1 MSDKVEE
8 KKNNEEQNNPEQPQ
22 TSQNL
27 EDKPQENTPNQDSSP
42 QNPQEEKPQENG
54 ESPQENNEPQKIE
67 NENNE
72 EKANVEGEN
81 GEKKEEGEKKED
93 EDDEGE
99 EKEEDDEETKKK
111 KAQQEKEEKEKKK
124 QQKAF
129 NDKMKDLS
137 IEQQISDETIQIEQK
152 KIDLRIMKERLAQKE
167 KLYNELQGKPT
178 NKTSEE
184 KEKERRDKKKAN
196 KNHKFTDPI
205 VRKKGREKQ
214 IQDDREK
221 IAKEDIRKRA
231 QFQKLTTDINE
242 LIISNKELK
251 EQIIDLRKRKLEA
264 LKKRD
269 EIIQENEEKKENL
282 KEMLKQNE
290 ISKSQIMHK
299 EYKETV
305 NEGIEQQ
312 KEFEAERDELENEY
326 QKLREEYIRRER
338 ENKKEN
344 AKKRNMAALAL
355 SNKGMSTRDKDME
368 MELKKLADEEIM
380 DRIPMLDQCIEK
392 WNVINTIKKTSIQV
406 FQQNSSKIRDAFNK
420 LTKYLGLDSFTE
432 LPLVY
437 KKTEQ
442 QMSNINMYKEKLET
456 QNDKLEYEKELINKQ
471 IELLSGKKKNINL
484 KKSDFIQQKL
494 KSIEVIDNC
503 SDNFKKE
510 IDKRMKLIE
519 AIKLETHIFLTKFHE
534 TFLSDFIVRKVN
546 IDESSEYNEK
556 TVNKYLSN
564 VQDYSKL
571 IQEWK
576 SFSKDNKVMEN
587 DLAKLRDDILQ
598 KLGKFE
604 KARLLNKDL
613 AQSMESDYKKGIKL
627 EEIIR
632 KSSQKIALDI
642 QNPYSKSTV
651 LTKTIKKKNGKNQNI
666 SIATTEPGNNRY
678 GNDSSITRNQ
688 QSSIIEPNTST
699 TTRKNN
705 KSVKIAEAA

>member
-99 EKEEDDEETKKK
+99 EKEEDDEETQKK

-519 AIKLETHIFLTKFHE
+519 TIKLETHIFLTKFHE

-571 IQEWK
+571 IQGWK

>member
-8 KKNNEEQNNPEQPQ
+8 KKNKEEQNNPEQPQ

-99 EKEEDDEETKKK
+99 EKEEDDEETQKK

>member
-1 MSDKVEE
+1 
-8 KKNNEEQNNPEQPQ
+8 
-22 TSQNL
+22 
-27 EDKPQENTPNQDSSP
+27 
-42 QNPQEEKPQENG
+42 
-54 ESPQENNEPQKIE
+54 
-67 NENNE
+67 
-72 EKANVEGEN
+72 
-81 GEKKEEGEKKED
+81 
-93 EDDEGE
+93 
-99 EKEEDDEETKKK
+99 
-111 KAQQEKEEKEKKK
+111 
-124 QQKAF
+124 
-129 NDKMKDLS
+129 MKDLS

-184 KEKERRDKKKAN
+184 KEKEKRNKKKAN

>member
-1 MSDKVEE
+1 MTDKVEE

-54 ESPQENNEPQKIE
+54 ESPQENNEPQKID

-534 TFLSDFIVRKVN
+534 TFLSDYIVRKVN

>member
-1 MSDKVEE
+1 MSEQVEE
-8 KKNNEEQNNPEQPQ
+8 KKNNEEQNNTGQPQ
-22 TSQNL
+22 TSQNQVDNPQ
-27 EDKPQENTPNQDSSP
+27 EATQKQDSTGEKPQEEIPKENG
-42 QNPQEEKPQENG
+42 EKPQEN
-54 ESPQENNEPQKIE
+54 
-67 NENNE
+67 NEN
-72 EKANVEGEN
+72 
-81 GEKKEEGEKKED
+81 EKKEENGKNEEEVKKEENEKKEEKEKI

-99 EKEEDDEETKKK
+99 EEGEIEEDEETKKRRQREEEK
-111 KAQQEKEEKEKKK
+111 RKRQQQE
-124 QQKAF
+124 F
-129 NDKMKDLS
+129 NNKMNDVS
-137 IEQQISDETIQIEQK
+137 IQQQISDETIQIEQK

-196 KNHKFTDPI
+196 RNHKFTDPI

-221 IAKEDIRKRA
+221 LAKEDTRKKA

-251 EQIIDLRKRKLEA
+251 EQIVDLRKRKLES

-269 EIIQENEEKKENL
+269 QIAEENEEKKANL
-282 KEMLKQNE
+282 QQMQKNNE

-299 EYKETV
+299 EYKAAVT
-305 NEGIEQQ
+305 EGIEQQ
-312 KEFEAERDELENEY
+312 KDFEAERDELENEY
-326 QKLREEYIRRER
+326 QKLREEYIKRER

-355 SNKGMSTRDKDME
+355 SNRGMSTRDKDME
-368 MELKKLADEEIM
+368 LELKKLADEEIM
-380 DRIPMLDQCIEK
+380 DRIPMLDLCIEK
-392 WNVINTIKKTSIQV
+392 WNVINNIKKSSIQT

-420 LTKYLGLDSFTE
+420 LTKYLGLDSFNE

-456 QNDKLEYEKELINKQ
+456 QNDKLEYEKELINQQ
-471 IELLSGKKKNINL
+471 IEVLSGKKKDINL
-484 KKSDFIQQKL
+484 KKSDFIKQKL
-494 KSIEVIDNC
+494 KSIEIIDNC
-503 SDNFKKE
+503 SENFQKE
-510 IDKRMKLIE
+510 IDIRMKFIE
-519 AIKLETHIFLTKFHE
+519 AIKPETKNFLIKLGD
-534 TFLSDFIVRKVN
+534 TFLSDFIVRKIN

-556 TVNKYLSN
+556 TVDKYLSN

-576 SFSKDNKVMEN
+576 SFSKDSKLTEN
-587 DLAKLRDDILQ
+587 ELDKLRDEMRQ

-604 KARLLNKDL
+604 QNRLLTNEL
-613 AQSMESDYKKGIKL
+613 YQSMESDYKKGIKL
-627 EEIIR
+627 DEIIL
-632 KSSQKIALDI
+632 KSSRKIALDI

-651 LTKTIKKKNGKNQNI
+651 LTKTLKKKNINT
-666 SIATTEPGNNRY
+666 SIASTEAGNNRY
-678 GNDSSITRNQ
+678 GNDSSITKNQ

-699 TTRKNN
+699 TTKKN
-705 KSVKIAEAA
+705 KSTKVAETA

>member
-534 TFLSDFIVRKVN
+534 TFLSDYIVRKVN

-705 KSVKIAEAA
+705 KSVKIAEAV

>member
-99 EKEEDDEETKKK
+99 EKEEDDEETQKK

-519 AIKLETHIFLTKFHE
+519 TIKLETHIFLTKFHE
-534 TFLSDFIVRKVN
+534 TFLSDYIVRKVN

>member
-54 ESPQENNEPQKIE
+54 ESPQENNEPQKID

-99 EKEEDDEETKKK
+99 EKEEDDEETQKK

-571 IQEWK
+571 IQGWK

>member
-99 EKEEDDEETKKK
+99 EKEEDDEETQKK

>member
-167 KLYNELQGKPT
+167 KLHNELQGKPT
-178 NKTSEE
+178 NKSSEE

-534 TFLSDFIVRKVN
+534 TFLSDYIVRKVN

>member
-1 MSDKVEE
+1 MSEQVEE
-8 KKNNEEQNNPEQPQ
+8 KKNNEEQNNTGQPQ
-22 TSQNL
+22 TSQNQVDNPQ
-27 EDKPQENTPNQDSSP
+27 ETTQKQDSTGEKPQEEIPKENG
-42 QNPQEEKPQENG
+42 EKPQEN
-54 ESPQENNEPQKIE
+54 
-67 NENNE
+67 NEN
-72 EKANVEGEN
+72 
-81 GEKKEEGEKKED
+81 EKKEENGKNEEEVKKEENEKKEEKEKI

-99 EKEEDDEETKKK
+99 EEGEIEEDEETKKRRQREEEK
-111 KAQQEKEEKEKKK
+111 RKRQQQE
-124 QQKAF
+124 F
-129 NDKMKDLS
+129 NNKMNDVS
-137 IEQQISDETIQIEQK
+137 IQQQISDETIQIEQK

-196 KNHKFTDPI
+196 RNHKFTDPI

-221 IAKEDIRKRA
+221 LAKEDTRKKA

-251 EQIIDLRKRKLEA
+251 EQIVDLRKRKLES

-269 EIIQENEEKKENL
+269 QIAEENEEKKANL
-282 KEMLKQNE
+282 QQMQKNNE

-299 EYKETV
+299 EYKAAVT
-305 NEGIEQQ
+305 EGIEQQ
-312 KEFEAERDELENEY
+312 KDFEAERDELENEY
-326 QKLREEYIRRER
+326 QKLREEYIKRER

-355 SNKGMSTRDKDME
+355 SNRGMSTRDKDME
-368 MELKKLADEEIM
+368 LELKKLADEEIM
-380 DRIPMLDQCIEK
+380 DRIPMLDLCIEK
-392 WNVINTIKKTSIQV
+392 WNVINNIKKSSIQT

-420 LTKYLGLDSFTE
+420 LTKYLGLDSFNE

-456 QNDKLEYEKELINKQ
+456 QNDKLEYEKELINQQ
-471 IELLSGKKKNINL
+471 IEVLSGKKKDINL
-484 KKSDFIQQKL
+484 KKSDFIKQKL
-494 KSIEVIDNC
+494 KSIEIIDNC
-503 SDNFKKE
+503 SENFQKE
-510 IDKRMKLIE
+510 IDIRMKFIE
-519 AIKLETHIFLTKFHE
+519 AIKPETKNFLIKLGD
-534 TFLSDFIVRKVN
+534 TFLSDFIVRKIN

-556 TVNKYLSN
+556 TVDKYLAN

-576 SFSKDNKVMEN
+576 SFSKDSKLTEN
-587 DLAKLRDDILQ
+587 DLDKLRDEMRQ

-604 KARLLNKDL
+604 QNRLLTNEL
-613 AQSMESDYKKGIKL
+613 YQSMESDYKKGIKL
-627 EEIIR
+627 DEIIL
-632 KSSQKIALDI
+632 KSSRKIALDI

-651 LTKTIKKKNGKNQNI
+651 LTKTLKKKNINT
-666 SIATTEPGNNRY
+666 SIASTEAGNNRY
-678 GNDSSITRNQ
+678 GNDSSITKNQ

-699 TTRKNN
+699 TTKKN
-705 KSVKIAEAA
+705 KSTKVAETA

>member
-81 GEKKEEGEKKED
+81 GEKKED

-99 EKEEDDEETKKK
+99 EKEEDDEETQKK

-534 TFLSDFIVRKVN
+534 TFLSDYIVRKVN

>member
-1 MSDKVEE
+1 MSEQVVE
-8 KKNNEEQNNPEQPQ
+8 KKNNEEQDKTEQPQ
-22 TSQNL
+22 ATQNPV
-27 EDKPQENTPNQDSSP
+27 D
-42 QNPQEEKPQENG
+42 NPQETTQKQESIEGKHQEEKEKENEEKP
-54 ESPQENNEPQKIE
+54 

-72 EKANVEGEN
+72 NFGSNEEQVKKEENEKNGEDEEGGGEEGEN
-81 GEKKEEGEKKED
+81 EEDEEEKKRKQKE
-93 EDDEGE
+93 E
-99 EKEEDDEETKKK
+99 EK
-111 KAQQEKEEKEKKK
+111 KKK
-124 QQKAF
+124 QQQEF
-129 NDKMKDLS
+129 NNKMNDVS
-137 IEQQISDETIQIEQK
+137 IQQQISDETIQIEQK

-221 IAKEDIRKRA
+221 IAKEDTRKRA

-251 EQIIDLRKRKLEA
+251 EQIVDLRKRKLES

-269 EIIQENEEKKENL
+269 QIAEENEEKKENL
-282 KEMLKQNE
+282 RQMQKNNE

-299 EYKETV
+299 EYKNAVT
-305 NEGIEQQ
+305 EGIEQQ
-312 KEFEAERDELENEY
+312 KDFEAERDELENEY
-326 QKLREEYIRRER
+326 QRLREEYIKRER

-368 MELKKLADEEIM
+368 LELKKLADEEIM
-380 DRIPMLDQCIEK
+380 DRIPMLDLCIEK
-392 WNVINTIKKTSIQV
+392 WNVINNIKKSSIQT

-420 LTKYLGLDSFTE
+420 LTKYLGLDSFNE

-442 QMSNINMYKEKLET
+442 QMSNINIYKEKLET
-456 QNDKLEYEKELINKQ
+456 QNDKLEYEKELISKQ
-471 IELLSGKKKNINL
+471 IELLSGKKKDVNL
-484 KKSDFIQQKL
+484 KKSDFIKQKL
-494 KSIEVIDNC
+494 KSIEVIENC
-503 SDNFKKE
+503 SQNFQKE
-510 IDKRMKLIE
+510 IDIRMKLIE
-519 AIKLETHIFLTKFHE
+519 AIKPETKYFLIKLGD
-534 TFLSDFIVRKVN
+534 TFLSDFIVRKIN

-556 TVNKYLSN
+556 TVDKYLAN

-576 SFSKDNKVMEN
+576 SFSKDSKLTEN
-587 DLAKLRDDILQ
+587 ELDKLRDEMRQ

-604 KARLLNKDL
+604 QNRLLTNEL
-613 AQSMESDYKKGIKL
+613 YQSMESDYKKGIKL
-627 EEIIR
+627 DEIIR
-632 KSSQKIALDI
+632 KSSHRIALDI

-651 LTKTIKKKNGKNQNI
+651 LTKPLKKKNVNT
-666 SIATTEPGNNRY
+666 SIASTEPGNNRY

-699 TTRKNN
+699 TTRKN
-705 KSVKIAEAA
+705 KSKVAETA

>member
-1 MSDKVEE
+1 MSEQVEE
-8 KKNNEEQNNPEQPQ
+8 KKNNEEQNNTGQPQ
-22 TSQNL
+22 TSQNQVDNPQ
-27 EDKPQENTPNQDSSP
+27 ETTQKQDSTGEKPQEEIPKENG
-42 QNPQEEKPQENG
+42 EKPQEN
-54 ESPQENNEPQKIE
+54 
-67 NENNE
+67 NEN
-72 EKANVEGEN
+72 
-81 GEKKEEGEKKED
+81 EKKEENGKNEEEVKKEENEKKEEKEKI

-99 EKEEDDEETKKK
+99 EEGEIEEDEETKKRRQREEEK
-111 KAQQEKEEKEKKK
+111 RKRQQQE
-124 QQKAF
+124 F
-129 NDKMKDLS
+129 NNKMNDVS
-137 IEQQISDETIQIEQK
+137 IQQQISDETIQIEQK

-196 KNHKFTDPI
+196 RNHKFTDPI

-221 IAKEDIRKRA
+221 LAKEDTRKKA

-251 EQIIDLRKRKLEA
+251 EQIVDLRKRKLES

-269 EIIQENEEKKENL
+269 QIAEENEEKKANL
-282 KEMLKQNE
+282 QQMQKNNE

-299 EYKETV
+299 EYKAAVT
-305 NEGIEQQ
+305 EGIEQQ
-312 KEFEAERDELENEY
+312 KDFEAERDELENEY
-326 QKLREEYIRRER
+326 QKLREEYIKRER

-355 SNKGMSTRDKDME
+355 SNRGMSTRDKDME
-368 MELKKLADEEIM
+368 LELKKLADEEIM
-380 DRIPMLDQCIEK
+380 DRIPMLDLCIEK
-392 WNVINTIKKTSIQV
+392 WNVINNIKKSSIQT

-420 LTKYLGLDSFTE
+420 LTKYLGLDSFNE

-456 QNDKLEYEKELINKQ
+456 QNDKLEYEKELINQQ
-471 IELLSGKKKNINL
+471 IEVLSGKKKDINL
-484 KKSDFIQQKL
+484 KKSDFIKQKL
-494 KSIEVIDNC
+494 KSIEIIDNC
-503 SDNFKKE
+503 SENFQKE
-510 IDKRMKLIE
+510 IDIRMKFIE
-519 AIKLETHIFLTKFHE
+519 AIKPETKNFLIKLGD
-534 TFLSDFIVRKVN
+534 TFLSDFIVRKIN

-556 TVNKYLSN
+556 TVDKYLAN

-576 SFSKDNKVMEN
+576 SFSKDSKLTEN
-587 DLAKLRDDILQ
+587 ELDKLRDEMRQ

-604 KARLLNKDL
+604 QNRLLTNEL
-613 AQSMESDYKKGIKL
+613 YQSMESDYKKGIKL
-627 EEIIR
+627 DEIIL
-632 KSSQKIALDI
+632 KSSRKIALDI

-651 LTKTIKKKNGKNQNI
+651 LTKTLKKKNINT
-666 SIATTEPGNNRY
+666 SIASTEAGNNRY
-678 GNDSSITRNQ
+678 GNDSSITKNQ

-699 TTRKNN
+699 TTKKN
-705 KSVKIAEAA
+705 KSTKVAETA

>member
-1 MSDKVEE
+1 MSEQVEE
-8 KKNNEEQNNPEQPQ
+8 KKNNEEQNNTGQPQ
-22 TSQNL
+22 TSQNQVDNPQ
-27 EDKPQENTPNQDSSP
+27 ETTQKQDSTGEKPQEEIPKENG
-42 QNPQEEKPQENG
+42 EKPQEN
-54 ESPQENNEPQKIE
+54 
-67 NENNE
+67 NEN
-72 EKANVEGEN
+72 
-81 GEKKEEGEKKED
+81 EKKEENGKNEEEVKKEENEKKEEKEKI

-99 EKEEDDEETKKK
+99 EEGEIEEDEETKKRRQREEEK
-111 KAQQEKEEKEKKK
+111 RKRQQQE
-124 QQKAF
+124 F
-129 NDKMKDLS
+129 NNKMNDVS
-137 IEQQISDETIQIEQK
+137 IQQQISDETIQIEQK

-196 KNHKFTDPI
+196 RNHKFTDPI

-221 IAKEDIRKRA
+221 LAKEDTRKKA

-251 EQIIDLRKRKLEA
+251 EQIVDLRKRKLES

-269 EIIQENEEKKENL
+269 QIAEENEEKKANL
-282 KEMLKQNE
+282 QQMQKNNE

-299 EYKETV
+299 EYKAAVT
-305 NEGIEQQ
+305 EGIEQQ
-312 KEFEAERDELENEY
+312 KDFEAERDELENEY
-326 QKLREEYIRRER
+326 QKLREEYIKRER

-355 SNKGMSTRDKDME
+355 SNRGMSTRDKDME
-368 MELKKLADEEIM
+368 LELKKLADEEIM
-380 DRIPMLDQCIEK
+380 DRIPMLDLCIEK
-392 WNVINTIKKTSIQV
+392 WNVINNIKKSSIQT

-420 LTKYLGLDSFTE
+420 LTKYLGLDSFNE

-456 QNDKLEYEKELINKQ
+456 QNDKLEYEKDLINQQ
-471 IELLSGKKKNINL
+471 IEVLSGKKKDINL
-484 KKSDFIQQKL
+484 KKSDFIKQKL
-494 KSIEVIDNC
+494 KSIEIIDNC
-503 SDNFKKE
+503 SENFQKE
-510 IDKRMKLIE
+510 IDIRMKFIE
-519 AIKLETHIFLTKFHE
+519 AIKPETKNFLIKLGD
-534 TFLSDFIVRKVN
+534 TFLSDFIVRKIN

-556 TVNKYLSN
+556 TVDKYLAN

-576 SFSKDNKVMEN
+576 SFSKDSKLTEN
-587 DLAKLRDDILQ
+587 DLDKLRDEMRQ

-604 KARLLNKDL
+604 QNRLLTNEL
-613 AQSMESDYKKGIKL
+613 YQSMESDYKKGIKL
-627 EEIIR
+627 DEIIL
-632 KSSQKIALDI
+632 KSSRKIALDI

-651 LTKTIKKKNGKNQNI
+651 LTKTLKKKNINT
-666 SIATTEPGNNRY
+666 SIASTEAGNNRY
-678 GNDSSITRNQ
+678 GNDSSITKNQ

-699 TTRKNN
+699 TTKKN
-705 KSVKIAEAA
+705 KSTKVAETA

>member
-534 TFLSDFIVRKVN
+534 TFLSDYIVRKVN

>member
-99 EKEEDDEETKKK
+99 EKEEDDEETQKK

-534 TFLSDFIVRKVN
+534 TFLSDYIVRKVN

>member
-326 QKLREEYIRRER
+326 QKLREEFIKRER

-534 TFLSDFIVRKVN
+534 TFLSDYIVRKVN

>member
-99 EKEEDDEETKKK
+99 EKEEDDEETQKK

-571 IQEWK
+571 IQGWK

>member
-1 MSDKVEE
+1 MSEQVEE
-8 KKNNEEQNNPEQPQ
+8 KKNNEEQNNTGQPQ
-22 TSQNL
+22 ISQN
-27 EDKPQENTPNQDSSP
+27 QVN
-42 QNPQEEKPQENG
+42 NPQETTQKQDSTGEKPQEEIPKENG
-54 ESPQENNEPQKIE
+54 GKPQENNENEKEE
-67 NENNE
+67 NGKNE
-72 EKANVEGEN
+72 EEVKKEEN
-81 GEKKEEGEKKED
+81 EKKEEKEKI

-99 EKEEDDEETKKK
+99 GEGELEEDEEAKKK
-111 KAQQEKEEKEKKK
+111 RQREEEKRKRQQQE
-124 QQKAF
+124 F
-129 NDKMKDLS
+129 NNKMNDVS
-137 IEQQISDETIQIEQK
+137 IQQQISDETIQIEQK

-221 IAKEDIRKRA
+221 LAKEDIRKKA

-251 EQIIDLRKRKLEA
+251 EQIVDLRKRKLEG

-269 EIIQENEEKKENL
+269 QIAEENEEKKANL
-282 KEMLKQNE
+282 QQMQKNNE

-299 EYKETV
+299 EYKAAVT
-305 NEGIEQQ
+305 EGIEQQ
-312 KEFEAERDELENEY
+312 KDFEAERDELENEY
-326 QKLREEYIRRER
+326 QKLREEYIKRER
-338 ENKKEN
+338 ENKKEI

-355 SNKGMSTRDKDME
+355 SNRGMSKWDKDME
-368 MELKKLADEEIM
+368 LELKKLADEEIM
-380 DRIPMLDQCIEK
+380 DRIPMLDLCIEK
-392 WNVINTIKKTSIQV
+392 WNVINNIKKSSIQT

-420 LTKYLGLDSFTE
+420 LTKYLGLDSFNE

-442 QMSNINMYKEKLET
+442 QMSNINIYKEKLET
-456 QNDKLEYEKELINKQ
+456 QNDKLEYEKELINQQ
-471 IELLSGKKKNINL
+471 IDVLSGKKKDINL
-484 KKSDFIQQKL
+484 KKSDFIKQKL
-494 KSIEVIDNC
+494 KSIEIIDNC
-503 SDNFKKE
+503 SENFQKE
-510 IDKRMKLIE
+510 IDIRMKFIE
-519 AIKLETHIFLTKFHE
+519 AIKPETKYFLIKLGD
-534 TFLSDFIVRKVN
+534 TFLSDFIVRKIN

-556 TVNKYLSN
+556 TVDKYLAN

-576 SFSKDNKVMEN
+576 SFAKDSKTTEN
-587 DLAKLRDDILQ
+587 DLDKLRDEMRQ

-604 KARLLNKDL
+604 QNRLITNELY
-613 AQSMESDYKKGIKL
+613 QSMESDYKKGIKL
-627 EEIIR
+627 DEIIL
-632 KSSQKIALDI
+632 KSSHKIALDI

-651 LTKTIKKKNGKNQNI
+651 LTKTLKKKNINT
-666 SIATTEPGNNRY
+666 SIASTEAGNNRY
-678 GNDSSITRNQ
+678 GNDSSITKNQ

-699 TTRKNN
+699 TTKKN
-705 KSVKIAEAA
+705 KSTKVAETA

>member
-1 MSDKVEE
+1 MSEHVEE
-8 KKNNEEQNNPEQPQ
+8 KKNNGEQNNKGQPQ
-22 TSQNL
+22 TSQIQVDNPQ
-27 EDKPQENTPNQDSSP
+27 ETTQKQDSAGEKPQEEIPKENG
-42 QNPQEEKPQENG
+42 EKPQEN
-54 ESPQENNEPQKIE
+54 
-67 NENNE
+67 NEN
-72 EKANVEGEN
+72 
-81 GEKKEEGEKKED
+81 EKKEENGKNEEEVKKEENEKKEEKEKI

-99 EKEEDDEETKKK
+99 EEGEIEEDEETKKRR
-111 KAQQEKEEKEKKK
+111 QREEEKRKK
-124 QQKAF
+124 QQQEF
-129 NDKMKDLS
+129 NNKMNDVS
-137 IEQQISDETIQIEQK
+137 IQQQISDETIQIEQK

-196 KNHKFTDPI
+196 RNHKFTDPI

-221 IAKEDIRKRA
+221 IAKEDTRKKA

-251 EQIIDLRKRKLEA
+251 EQIVDLRKRKLES

-269 EIIQENEEKKENL
+269 QIAEENEEKKANL
-282 KEMLKQNE
+282 QQMQKNNE

-299 EYKETV
+299 EYKAAVT
-305 NEGIEQQ
+305 EGIEQQ
-312 KEFEAERDELENEY
+312 KDFEAERDELENEY
-326 QKLREEYIRRER
+326 QKLREEYIKRER

-355 SNKGMSTRDKDME
+355 SNRGMSTRDKDME
-368 MELKKLADEEIM
+368 LELKKLADEEIM
-380 DRIPMLDQCIEK
+380 DRIPMLDLCIEK
-392 WNVINTIKKTSIQV
+392 WNVINNIKKSSIQT

-420 LTKYLGLDSFTE
+420 LTKYLGLDSFNE

-456 QNDKLEYEKELINKQ
+456 QNDKLEYEKELINQQ
-471 IELLSGKKKNINL
+471 IEVLSGKKKDINL
-484 KKSDFIQQKL
+484 KKSDFIKQKL
-494 KSIEVIDNC
+494 KSIEIIDNC
-503 SDNFKKE
+503 SENFQKE
-510 IDKRMKLIE
+510 IDIRMKFIE
-519 AIKLETHIFLTKFHE
+519 AIKPETKNFLIKLGD
-534 TFLSDFIVRKVN
+534 TFLSDFIVRKIN

-556 TVNKYLSN
+556 TVDKYLAN

-576 SFSKDNKVMEN
+576 SFSKDSKLTEN
-587 DLAKLRDDILQ
+587 DLDKLRDEMRQ

-604 KARLLNKDL
+604 QNRLLTNEL
-613 AQSMESDYKKGIKL
+613 YQSMESDYKKGIKL
-627 EEIIR
+627 DEIIL
-632 KSSQKIALDI
+632 KSSRKIALDI

-651 LTKTIKKKNGKNQNI
+651 LTKTLKKKNINT
-666 SIATTEPGNNRY
+666 SIASTEAGNNRY
-678 GNDSSITRNQ
+678 GNDSSITKNQ

-699 TTRKNN
+699 TTKKN
-705 KSVKIAEAA
+705 KSTKVAETA

>member
-1 MSDKVEE
+1 MKK

-196 KNHKFTDPI
+196 KIHKFTDPI

-534 TFLSDFIVRKVN
+534 TFLSDYIVRKVN

>member
-1 MSDKVEE
+1 MSEQVEE
-8 KKNNEEQNNPEQPQ
+8 KKNNEEQNNTGQPQ
-22 TSQNL
+22 TSQNQVDNPQ
-27 EDKPQENTPNQDSSP
+27 ETTQKQDSTGEKPQEEIPKENG
-42 QNPQEEKPQENG
+42 EKPQEN
-54 ESPQENNEPQKIE
+54 
-67 NENNE
+67 NEN
-72 EKANVEGEN
+72 
-81 GEKKEEGEKKED
+81 EKKEENGKNEEEAKKEENEKKEEKEKN

-99 EKEEDDEETKKK
+99 EEGEIEEDEETKKRRQREEEK
-111 KAQQEKEEKEKKK
+111 RKRQQQE
-124 QQKAF
+124 F
-129 NDKMKDLS
+129 NNKMNDVS
-137 IEQQISDETIQIEQK
+137 IQQQISDETIQIEQK

-196 KNHKFTDPI
+196 RNHKFTDPI

-221 IAKEDIRKRA
+221 LAKEDTRKKA

-251 EQIIDLRKRKLEA
+251 EQIVDLRKRKLES

-269 EIIQENEEKKENL
+269 QIAEENEEKKANL
-282 KEMLKQNE
+282 QQMQKNNE

-299 EYKETV
+299 EYKAAVT
-305 NEGIEQQ
+305 EGIEQQ
-312 KEFEAERDELENEY
+312 KDFEAERDELENEY
-326 QKLREEYIRRER
+326 QKLREEYIKRER

-355 SNKGMSTRDKDME
+355 SNRGMSTRDKDME
-368 MELKKLADEEIM
+368 LELKKLADEEIM
-380 DRIPMLDQCIEK
+380 DRIPMLDLCIEK
-392 WNVINTIKKTSIQV
+392 WNVINNIKKSSIQT

-420 LTKYLGLDSFTE
+420 LTKYLGLDSFNE

-456 QNDKLEYEKELINKQ
+456 QNDKLEYEKELINQQ
-471 IELLSGKKKNINL
+471 IEVLSGKKKDINL
-484 KKSDFIQQKL
+484 KKSDFIKQKL
-494 KSIEVIDNC
+494 KSIEIIDNC
-503 SDNFKKE
+503 SENFQKE
-510 IDKRMKLIE
+510 IDIRMKFIE
-519 AIKLETHIFLTKFHE
+519 AIKPETKNFLIKLGD
-534 TFLSDFIVRKVN
+534 TFLSDFIVRKIN

-556 TVNKYLSN
+556 TVDKYLAN

-576 SFSKDNKVMEN
+576 SFSKDSKLTEN
-587 DLAKLRDDILQ
+587 DLDKLRDEMRQ

-604 KARLLNKDL
+604 QNRLLTNEL
-613 AQSMESDYKKGIKL
+613 YQSMESDYKKGIKL
-627 EEIIR
+627 DEIIL
-632 KSSQKIALDI
+632 KSSRKIALDI

-651 LTKTIKKKNGKNQNI
+651 LTKTLKKKNINT
-666 SIATTEPGNNRY
+666 SIASTEAGNNRY
-678 GNDSSITRNQ
+678 GNDSSITKNQ

-699 TTRKNN
+699 TTKKN
-705 KSVKIAEAA
+705 KSTKVAETA

>member
-72 EKANVEGEN
+72 EKANVEGEK

-99 EKEEDDEETKKK
+99 EKEEDDEETQKK

-571 IQEWK
+571 IQGWK

>member
-1 MSDKVEE
+1 MSEQVEE
-8 KKNNEEQNNPEQPQ
+8 KKNNEEQNNTGQPQ
-22 TSQNL
+22 TSQNQVDNPQ
-27 EDKPQENTPNQDSSP
+27 EATQKQDSTGEKPQEEIPKENG
-42 QNPQEEKPQENG
+42 EKPQEN
-54 ESPQENNEPQKIE
+54 
-67 NENNE
+67 NEN
-72 EKANVEGEN
+72 
-81 GEKKEEGEKKED
+81 EKKEENGKNEEEVKKEENEKKEEKEKI

-99 EKEEDDEETKKK
+99 EEGEIEEDEETKKRRQREEEK
-111 KAQQEKEEKEKKK
+111 RKRQQQE
-124 QQKAF
+124 F
-129 NDKMKDLS
+129 NNKMNDVS
-137 IEQQISDETIQIEQK
+137 IQQQISDETIQIEQK

-196 KNHKFTDPI
+196 RNHKFTDPI

-221 IAKEDIRKRA
+221 LAKEDTRKKA

-251 EQIIDLRKRKLEA
+251 EQIVDLRKRKLES

-269 EIIQENEEKKENL
+269 QIAEENEEKKANL
-282 KEMLKQNE
+282 QQMQKNNE

-299 EYKETV
+299 EYKAAVT
-305 NEGIEQQ
+305 EGIEQQ
-312 KEFEAERDELENEY
+312 KDFEAERDELENEY
-326 QKLREEYIRRER
+326 QKLREEYIKRER

-355 SNKGMSTRDKDME
+355 SNRGMSTRDKDME
-368 MELKKLADEEIM
+368 LELKKLADEEIM
-380 DRIPMLDQCIEK
+380 DRIPMLDLCIEK
-392 WNVINTIKKTSIQV
+392 WNVINNIKKSSIQT

-420 LTKYLGLDSFTE
+420 LTKYLGLDSFNE

-456 QNDKLEYEKELINKQ
+456 QNDKLEYEKELINQQ
-471 IELLSGKKKNINL
+471 IEVLSGKKKDINL
-484 KKSDFIQQKL
+484 KKSDFIKQKL
-494 KSIEVIDNC
+494 KSIEIIDNC
-503 SDNFKKE
+503 SENFQKE
-510 IDKRMKLIE
+510 IDIRMKFIE
-519 AIKLETHIFLTKFHE
+519 AIKPETKNFLIKLGD
-534 TFLSDFIVRKVN
+534 TFLSDFIVRKIN

-556 TVNKYLSN
+556 TVDKYLAN

-576 SFSKDNKVMEN
+576 SFSKDSKLTEN
-587 DLAKLRDDILQ
+587 ELDKLRDEMRQ

-604 KARLLNKDL
+604 QNRLLTNEL
-613 AQSMESDYKKGIKL
+613 YQSMESDYKKGIKL
-627 EEIIR
+627 DEIIL
-632 KSSQKIALDI
+632 KSSRKIALDI

-651 LTKTIKKKNGKNQNI
+651 LTKTLKKKNINT
-666 SIATTEPGNNRY
+666 SIASTEAGNNRY
-678 GNDSSITRNQ
+678 GNDSSITKNQ

-699 TTRKNN
+699 TTKKN
-705 KSVKIAEAA
+705 KSTKVAETA